1 MEWNIMGKG
10 ETVSNSSDAGGEV
23 LTLYEFW
30 VLMDNSK
37 TRSMAAEVL
46 HGTTYS
52 SSSPPRK

>member
-1 MEWNIMGKG
+1 MGKG